1 MVRSVVTQK
10 SSDAVAMTAGA
21 RGAPM
26 ARNRDAVR
34 DAADRAF
41 ALKSMVRLS
50 GIAALAAML
59 AGCGLMEKKEPPPPC
74 PRIGILGD
82 VQKSVQFRPGPGRD
96 LTDVAFE
103 AELLDFNGSCKYEGR
118 NLVTV
123 TFTLQVAATRGP
135 AAEAREALVPY
146 FVAVVDKQRGV
157 LSREGFTARLPFPS
171 GRRRIAVGEE
181 LEQRIPLGTRSS
193 SDIEILIGLELD
205 QEQLDGN
212 RRKRGF

>member
-1 MVRSVVTQK
+1 MKPVFRIASIVAVVA
-10 SSDAVAMTAGA
+10 S
-21 RGAPM
+21 
-26 ARNRDAVR
+26 
-34 DAADRAF
+34 
-41 ALKSMVRLS
+41 LS
-50 GIAALAAML
+50 
-59 AGCGLMEKKEPPPPC
+59 GCGLFEKKAPPPPC

-96 LTDVAFE
+96 LTDVTFE
-103 AELLDFNGSCKYEGR
+103 TELLDFTGSCKYDDRG
-118 NLVTV
+118 VVVV

-135 AAEAREALVPY
+135 AAESREALVPY

-157 LSREGFTARLPFPS
+157 LSRDGFTARIPFPS

-181 LEQRIPLGTRSS
+181 LEQRIPLGTRST
-193 SDIEILIGLELD
+193 SDVEILIGLQLD